1 MNFSQIL
8 LCEFAIG
15 SNCESE
21 AKANAFQKLRSES
34 EAKSIQFCAKRSEA
48 NSLRF
53 AIFRNRANSHCE
65 FGALHEV
72 HIFNVLGSSFIDNY
86 VMCSKIGL
94 ERVASRGK
102 PDICNHGGTKWTV
115 NQVKILLSLTHLLFH
130 IKVIWIFE
138 NQSKRQKS
146 F

>member
-21 AKANAFQKLRSES
+21 AKANAFEKLRSES
-34 EAKSIQFCAKRSEA
+34 EAKSSQFCAKRSEA

-65 FGALHEV
+65 FGALLRLSKNE
-72 HIFNVLGSSFIDNY
+72 IF
-86 VMCSKIGL
+86 
-94 ERVASRGK
+94 
-102 PDICNHGGTKWTV
+102 
-115 NQVKILLSLTHLLFH
+115 
-130 IKVIWIFE
+130 
-138 NQSKRQKS
+138 
-146 F
+146 

>member
-21 AKANAFQKLRSES
+21 AKANAFEKLRSES
-34 EAKSIQFCAKRSEA
+34 EAKSSQFCAKRSEA

-65 FGALHEV
+65 FGALPEITPITLRHQRD
-72 HIFNVLGSSFIDNY
+72 IQTQSLWKSNVLRSEAG
-86 VMCSKIGL
+86 
-94 ERVASRGK
+94 
-102 PDICNHGGTKWTV
+102 
-115 NQVKILLSLTHLLFH
+115 
-130 IKVIWIFE
+130 
-138 NQSKRQKS
+138 
-146 F
+146 

>member
-65 FGALHEV
+65 FGALLEQRKMRSAQQFGG
-72 HIFNVLGSSFIDNY
+72 IFGMKTITIMF
-86 VMCSKIGL
+86 
-94 ERVASRGK
+94 
-102 PDICNHGGTKWTV
+102 
-115 NQVKILLSLTHLLFH
+115 
-130 IKVIWIFE
+130 
-138 NQSKRQKS
+138 
-146 F
+146 